1 MHAECHW
8 LPDYKEGKGAERS
21 AQANCPRPIL
31 SRRIDWLP
39 VLECGDHAHE
49 HAIAAEHRLAAIIH
63 SESYLTLFIIQIVDS
78 GYILFATCNRW
89 PAHAIPR
96 LAFLF
101 LQFHLS

>member
-1 MHAECHW
+1 MQDTHSYIKIVFMHAECHW

-49 HAIAAEHRLAAIIH
+49 HAIATEHRLAAPLARRRNNTFGKL
-63 SESYLTLFIIQIVDS
+63 S
-78 GYILFATCNRW
+78 
-89 PAHAIPR
+89 HA
-96 LAFLF
+96 LYY
-101 LQFHLS
+101 SNC